1 VAERGPLVLDLSGSV
16 NGYGCRHPRRVP
28 RQEHT
33 GFRFYVSSFHIS
45 LLNTLLSLLFEA
57 PGRATALPSLP
68 DLKMSFI
75 LLNVDIKDVSR
86 I

>member
-1 VAERGPLVLDLSGSV
+1 M
-16 NGYGCRHPRRVP
+16 P

-33 GFRFYVSSFHIS
+33 GFRFYVSWFHIY
-45 LLNTLLSLLFEA
+45 LLNTLISLLFEA
-57 PGRATALPSLP
+57 PGRATALPSLR

-75 LLNVDIKDVSR
+75 LVNVDIYDKSR